1 MSTSTDA
8 APATA
13 EGPNT
18 TTSAAPRPPPAPK
31 PTNNKPWVE
40 SHRPSLLSD
49 VVAHDEILSTLRR
62 LMFTNSLPH
71 LLFYGPAGTGKT
83 STIQAACR
91 ELYGTKSLKGNVLE
105 LNASDD
111 RGIDVVRNVI
121 KDFASTGQIFF
132 QTAASKQQQQQQQSN
147 QEESSSTNT
156 NNSNKASTT
165 TPSFPRPSYKMVI
178 LDEADQMSGEAQAAL
193 RRVIEQYT
201 RNVRFCILCNHVN
214 KIIPAVQSRCTRFR
228 FSPVKQKFMMPR
240 LEMICKSENAEH
252 SEGGLAAAF
261 KLSGGDMR
269 RCVNMLQAAYLA
281 FGAIH
286 EESVYRAAGY
296 PTPQEVLMVTQLM
309 MTKDFVPAHQ
319 EVTKILREKGLAA
332 ADLIKEIHGLVN
344 KMNIPAELK
353 CHCYAELSDIEYNL
367 SVGASESIA
376 VSSII
381 AVFQLVRAKV
391 TTTNNKGQQQQQPQK
406 VARD

>member
-1 MSTSTDA
+1 MSTEDQLLPTSSSSDA
-8 APATA
+8 APIAVAAVSTA
-13 EGPNT
+13 
-18 TTSAAPRPPPAPK
+18 APK
-31 PTNNKPWVE
+31 PTGNKPWVE
-40 SHRPSLLSD
+40 RHRPVLLSD

-62 LMFTNSLPH
+62 LMSSNSLPH

-83 STIQAACR
+83 STIQACCR
-91 ELYGTKSLKGNVLE
+91 ELYGTKQLKGNVLE

-121 KDFASTGQIFF
+121 KDFASTTQLTFV
-132 QTAASKQQQQQQQSN
+132 AKP
-147 QEESSSTNT
+147 
-156 NNSNKASTT
+156 STT
-165 TPSFPRPSYKMVI
+165 TGSESGDQPTPQGVSSFARPTFKMVI

-240 LEMICKSENAEH
+240 LETICASEEAPHDEA
-252 SEGGLAAAF
+252 GLAAAF

-281 FGAIH
+281 FGEVR

-296 PTPQEVLMVTQLM
+296 PTPQEVLMITQAM

-319 EVTKILREKGLAA
+319 EVMRILRDKGLAA
-332 ADLIKEIHGLVN
+332 ADLVKEIHSLVN
-344 KMNIPAELK
+344 KMNVPAELK
-353 CHCYAELSDIEYNL
+353 CHCYSELADVEYYL
-367 SVGASESIA
+367 SAGSSESIA
-376 VSSII
+376 VSSIVAI
-381 AVFQLVRAKV
+381 FQLMRAKV
-391 TTTNNKGQQQQQPQK
+391 TAGKK
-406 VARD
+406 